1 MARQTASVQINQFVA
16 GLVTD
21 ASPLTFPENSSA
33 VDINME
39 LNSDGSRQRALGMD
53 YEDLYQTISTTV
65 AGASD
70 TAVNTYKWEN
80 AGGDPEK
87 VIICVQFGN
96 QVKFFDG
103 DAQPLSG
110 GLIGTRNFTSS
121 LSTQRF
127 SFSSVD
133 GNLVIATGINL
144 ITVAK
149 YNGSSLSYSTD
160 TIKVRDFFG
169 VEDFDGSTDLTVA
182 AGLQRRPSSLTQAH
196 RYNLRNQGFGIPR
209 VTYVANQDNVLDPI
223 TMFRDRHN
231 DIKGNTKYPSNSDAV
246 PPFLYAKTDA
256 SNDRYSRRY
265 VADDA
270 VKNPIGSVRAPQG
283 YFIIDLLNRGSSRLT
298 EISRNNTTYPE
309 LGFNTTSLP
318 QDRTPGGATV
328 VSEFAGRI
336 WYSGFSGSVVD
347 GDDKSPALSSYIAF
361 SQLVDDPSQITR
373 CYQDGDPTSDE
384 NPDIVDTDGGYIR
397 LNDAYGIGS
406 MVNLGKNLMVVASNG
421 VWRIYGGN
429 DSGFSATNYV
439 VEKIT
444 DKGARGS
451 GSVVQVDNTLV
462 YWADDGIYWVKQNQ
476 YGDWGAENMTQNRI
490 QRLYNSISIED
501 KKSCVATYD
510 SYQRKIRWLYNN
522 HFAIVGEQKELVY
535 DVNLNAFYERHIS
548 QLNVGNVPLV
558 MSSFNTNTF
567 KVTEQVELVTV
578 EGVNVTENSNP
589 VTITEA
595 IRSSDNSLYEVGY
608 VVVTQILPNIQYTFG
623 AYTDPD
629 FLDWKS
635 ANGVGV
641 DSPATLVTGTA
652 TGGDAMLYK
661 QIPYLYVHM
670 KRTEDGFVGDFIP
683 DNQSSCKIQS
693 RWDWTN
699 SANANKWGPEFE
711 AYRYRRV
718 YMPADINDEF
728 DTGYELIITKN
739 KLRGRGRSIAF
750 RFSSSPGK
758 EMHIYGWA
766 LVMSANRNV

>member
-1 MARQTASVQINQFVA
+1 MARQQASVQINQFVA

-65 AGASD
+65 AGTSD

-103 DAQPLSG
+103 DSQPLSA

-121 LSTQRF
+121 LSSQRF

-149 YNGSSLSYSTD
+149 YNGSTLSYSTD

-169 VEDFDGSTDLTVA
+169 VQDFDGSTDLTVG
-182 AGLQRRPSSLTQAH
+182 AGIQRRPSSLTQAH
-196 RYNLRNQGFGIPR
+196 RYNLRNQGYG
-209 VTYVANQDNVLDPI
+209 VARMVNNEDNVVDPI
-223 TMFRDRHN
+223 TGFRDSHQA
-231 DIKGNTKYPSNSDAV
+231 IKGSNKYPSNSDSIAG
-246 PPFLYAKTDA
+246 FLYADA
-256 SNDRYSRRY
+256 SDNNDRNSRRY
-265 VADDA
+265 FAIDN
-270 VKNPIGSVRAPQG
+270 VKNPIGSTPAAKG
-283 YFIIDLLNRGSSRLT
+283 YFIIDLLNRGSSRIT
-298 EISRNNTTYPE
+298 EASRNATTYPE
-309 LGFNTTSLP
+309 LGWNISSLP
-318 QDRTPGGATV
+318 QDSTTGGATV
-328 VSEFAGRI
+328 ISEFSGRI
-336 WYSGFSGSVVD
+336 WYSGFNGENVN
-347 GDDKSPALSSYIAF
+347 GDDKSPVLSSYIAF

-373 CYQDGDPTSDE
+373 CYQEGDPTADDA
-384 NPDIVDTDGGYIR
+384 PDILDTDGGYIR
-397 LNDAYGIGS
+397 LNDAYGISG
-406 MVNLGKNLMVVASNG
+406 MVNLGRNLMVIASNG

-444 DKGARGS
+444 DKGARGPS
-451 GSVVQVDNTLV
+451 SIVQIDNTLM
-462 YWADDGIYWVKQNQ
+462 YWSDDGIYWVRQNQ
-476 YGDWGAENMTQNRI
+476 YGDWSAESMTQNRI

-501 KKSCVATYD
+501 KKGCVATFD
-510 SYQRKIRWLYNN
+510 GYQRKVRWLYNN
-522 HFAIVGEQKELVY
+522 HFAIVGEQKELIF

-578 EGVNVTENSNP
+578 EGVNVTENSNL
-589 VTITEA
+589 VTVTEA
-595 IRSSDNSLYEVGY
+595 IRSSDNSLYEIGY
-608 VVVTQILPNIQYTFG
+608 VVVTQILPTIQYTFG

-629 FLDWKS
+629 FIDWKS

-670 KRTEDGFVGDFIP
+670 KRTEDGFVGDFVP

-718 YMPADINDEF
+718 YMPADIMDDF